1 MTNEKPR
8 SRVIFACPESLGA
21 RVRRYSEQTGL
32 GMSEIIRAAL
42 VEYLDRRSEDRP
54 PACCAFHSRGGNLN
68 RECRN
73 EKEETK

>member
-1 MTNEKPR
+1 MTEKPQPR

-42 VEYLDRRSEDRP
+42 VEYLDRR
-54 PACCAFHSRGGNLN
+54 
-68 RECRN
+68 N
-73 EKEETK
+73 EKEEQ